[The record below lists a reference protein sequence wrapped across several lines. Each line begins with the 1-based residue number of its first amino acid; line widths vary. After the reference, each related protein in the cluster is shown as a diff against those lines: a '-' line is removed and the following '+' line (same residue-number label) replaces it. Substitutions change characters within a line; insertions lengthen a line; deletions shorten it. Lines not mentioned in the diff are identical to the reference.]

1 MCVIFMNDKTRFY
14 FVLYGLKKEHFKDF
28 GKIVIDAIAENFT
41 AEGFDKDVIEK
52 YIQKADEVL
61 YNKTSDCSTLG
72 KMNDILFMATHVYLE
87 DLLIGD
93 KLNQIEIN
101 KTLNR
106 SPTVKW
112 KYSCG
117 FEDMKEEVLNKIN
130 VMDIC

>member
-1 MCVIFMNDKTRFY
+1 
-14 FVLYGLKKEHFKDF
+14 
-28 GKIVIDAIAENFT
+28 VIDAIAENFT

-101 KTLNR
+101 KTLR
-106 SPTVKW
+106 LTRH
-112 KYSCG
+112 
-117 FEDMKEEVLNKIN
+117 
-130 VMDIC
+130 